1 MIFHRSSGDGVV
13 MIVGMVGV
21 VTKKVMLVAMM
32 GVSVRMVVG
41 GQGMVLVLD
50 QRAREIGPRHCFY
63 RSLQNKDTQ
72 QR

>member
-1 MIFHRSSGDGVV
+1 

-50 QRAREIGPRHCFY
+50 QRAREIGSRHCSY
-63 RSLQNKDTQ
+63 RLLQNKGTQ

>member
-1 MIFHRSSGDGVV
+1 
-13 MIVGMVGV
+13 MIVGMVV
-21 VTKKVMLVAMM
+21 VLTTKVMLVVMLVVMM